1 LSQSSNFAT
10 EISQILIGKSEVKD
24 GSIQATGNSVF
35 GTKKGIKEPV
45 RGDKGIFIRPA
56 FYKVRMK
63 EAKRIVSALRKAN

>member
-1 LSQSSNFAT
+1 MDQSKQRAIQFLEK
-10 EISQILIGKSEVKD
+10 EIKTYTAL
-24 GSIQATGNSVF
+24 ALF
-35 GTKKGIKEPV
+35 FTKKGIKEPV